1 MALSGFMNPSASSP
15 WSRREVLKWLS
26 VAGGSIAAA
35 NLFTGKA
42 DSSQPGGGEP
52 PAPEKKPEAAAKPDE
67 PKSPPPG
74 LAGEQAGYY
83 RFKIGSLDAVALFD
97 GGMNP
102 PSDKSP
108 FGVDEPPGAVAGALD
123 AAWLPKDRVQIPFNV
138 LLVRAGADLVL
149 IDSGCG
155 PHLGESGGKM
165 FAAMSAIGVKP
176 EHITGIILTHAH
188 RDHFGGLL
196 DAEKRPVFPQAKLFV
211 GKKEHEF
218 WMASSPDL
226 SGMAVP
232 PDATKEF
239 VTGAQTALGA
249 YKDRV
254 QLVSAGDRLLDNFE
268 MLDTPGHTPG
278 HLAVVIGS
286 GKDALLHIGDVAIHQ
301 AIGFAHPGWRYAY
314 DADPALAVETRRKLF
329 DRASAERLRIFG
341 AHVPFPGL
349 GRVKKVDGAYAFLIE
364 PFAVA

>member
-165 FAAMSAIGVKP
+165 FAAMS
-176 EHITGIILTHAH
+176 
-188 RDHFGGLL
+188 
-196 DAEKRPVFPQAKLFV
+196 KR
-211 GKKEHEF
+211 
-218 WMASSPDL
+218 
-226 SGMAVP
+226 
-232 PDATKEF
+232 
-239 VTGAQTALGA
+239 ALPRP
-249 YKDRV
+249 KRC
-254 QLVSAGDRLLDNFE
+254 SRST
-268 MLDTPGHTPG
+268 TPST
-278 HLAVVIGS
+278 
-286 GKDALLHIGDVAIHQ
+286 
-301 AIGFAHPGWRYAY
+301 
-314 DADPALAVETRRKLF
+314 
-329 DRASAERLRIFG
+329 
-341 AHVPFPGL
+341 
-349 GRVKKVDGAYAFLIE
+349 
-364 PFAVA
+364 

>member
-1 MALSGFMNPSASSP
+1 MNPSASSP

-52 PAPEKKPEAAAKPDE
+52 PAPEKKPDEPAKPEE
-67 PKSPPPG
+67 PKSPPPPG

-83 RFKIGSLDAVALFD
+83 RFKIGALDAVALFD
-97 GGMNP
+97 GGMTP

-108 FGVDEPPGAVAGALD
+108 FGVDESPGAVAGALD

-138 LLVRAGADLVL
+138 LLVRSGADLVL

-155 PHLGESGGKM
+155 PHLGASAGKM

-176 EHITGIILTHAH
+176 EHITGILLTHAH
-188 RDHFGGLL
+188 RDHFGGLI
-196 DAEKRPVFPQAKLFV
+196 DAEKRPAFPQAKLFV

-232 PDATKEF
+232 PEATKEF

-254 QLVSAGDRLLDNFE
+254 QLVSGGDRLLDNFE
-268 MLDTPGHTPG
+268 LLDTPGHTPG
-278 HLAVVIGS
+278 HLAVIIGS
-286 GKDALLHIGDVAIHQ
+286 GKDALLHIADVALHH
-301 AIGFAHPGWRYAY
+301 AISFAHPGWRYAF

-329 DRASAERLRIFG
+329 DRAAAERLRLFG

-349 GRVKKVDGAYAFLIE
+349 GRVKKVDGAYAFVIE
-364 PFAVA
+364 PFAVE